1 MKLLAFTN
9 GENTFLVPEDNE
21 SMIINLTL
29 LNYERVVQLDSESK
43 KKIEGI
49 LRIKNSKENI

>member
-49 LRIKNSKENI
+49 LRIKSSKENI